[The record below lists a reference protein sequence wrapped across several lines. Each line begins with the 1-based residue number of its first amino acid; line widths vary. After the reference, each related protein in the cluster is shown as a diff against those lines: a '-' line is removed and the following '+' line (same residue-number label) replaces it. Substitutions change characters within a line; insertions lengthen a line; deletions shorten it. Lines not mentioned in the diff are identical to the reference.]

1 MNAHPKT
8 WRSEGEHPQKGYVC
22 AVFPDRPLT
31 PAERAVIVDLERRL
45 LLETPVPERS
55 AASIAAAVA
64 RSVRS
69 QPAKSRTARLRFARR
84 LLTVPVIALVGISGV
99 LLAVSVVAGLNI
111 VGAVA
116 VLASV
121 VATAVVW
128 GLLPAEFGGP
138 VTPPNPPSRGVD
150 PRLSHPR

>member
-1 MNAHPKT
+1 MPTKT
-8 WRSEGEHPQKGYVC
+8 WRSEGEHPQKGYTC
-22 AVFPDRPLT
+22 AVSPDRPLT
-31 PAERAVIVDLERRL
+31 PAEPAAVADLERRL
-45 LLETPVPERS
+45 LLDTPVPGRS

-64 RSVRS
+64 RSVRA
-69 QPAKSRTARLRFARR
+69 QPVRSRTRRSGVARR
-84 LLTVPVIALVGISGV
+84 LLTVQVIALVGISGV
-99 LLAVSVVAGLNI
+99 LLAASVVAGLNV

-138 VTPPNPPSRGVD
+138 VTPPNPPSRGAD

>member
-1 MNAHPKT
+1 M
-8 WRSEGEHPQKGYVC
+8 GYAC

-31 PAERAVIVDLERRL
+31 PAERAVIADLERRL
-45 LLETPVPERS
+45 RLDTHVPERS
-55 AASIAAAVA
+55 AASIAADVA
-64 RSVRS
+64 RSVRAQPSGARTRRS
-69 QPAKSRTARLRFARR
+69 QFVRR
-84 LLTVPVIALVGISGV
+84 LLTVPVITLVGISGV
-99 LLAVSVVAGLNI
+99 LLAASVVAGLNI

>member
-1 MNAHPKT
+1 MPTKT
-8 WRSEGEHPQKGYVC
+8 SRREGEHPQKGYAC

-31 PAERAVIVDLERRL
+31 PAERAVIADLERRL
-45 LLETPVPERS
+45 LLKTPVQERS
-55 AASIAAAVA
+55 AASIAAAVD

-69 QPAKSRTARLRFARR
+69 QQPARSRTVRMRFARR

-99 LLAVSVVAGLNI
+99 LLAASVVAGLNI

>member
-1 MNAHPKT
+1 M
-8 WRSEGEHPQKGYVC
+8 
-22 AVFPDRPLT
+22 FPDRPLT
-31 PAERAVIVDLERRL
+31 PAERAVIADLERRL
-45 LLETPVPERS
+45 LLKTPVPERS

-64 RSVRS
+64 RSVRA
-69 QPAKSRTARLRFARR
+69 QPSRARTRRSRFVRR
-84 LLTVPVIALVGISGV
+84 LLTVPVIVLVGISGV
-99 LLAVSVVAGLNI
+99 LLAASVVAGLNI